1 MNLNCPH
8 CGGVLKINVGEHTC
22 IYGSYDCPEVWT
34 LRRYRDKFLSETWYG
49 RAFIRTYYAFSPA
62 AVRLFGNHRWFRS
75 FFRRLN
81 KMVSELRRK
90 GFEDSSYNDK
100 NGKI

>member
-8 CGGVLKINVGEHTC
+8 CGGVLKINVGEHIC

-49 RAFIRTYYAFSPA
+49 
-62 AVRLFGNHRWFRS
+62 
-75 FFRRLN
+75 
-81 KMVSELRRK
+81 
-90 GFEDSSYNDK
+90 
-100 NGKI
+100 